1 VGSFILGLGFLVMY
15 INIFRSLAVGEKATS
30 DPWDARSLEWSIP
43 SPPPAFNFATLP
55 QVRGR
60 DTWWIIKYGR
70 AGSRGVAA
78 FMAAKSTQPVEQFVD
93 TSLIHMPAPSI
104 FPLVTSLAIGV
115 MGLGLII
122 DWYRVVII
130 GAVATIV
137 SIIGMSFEYRDFGE
151 ESHDPE
157 HAPSSGGIDVRKIG
171 VWSFIGSECVFFASL
186 ISTFI
191 VYKSRSIGRPGPEI
205 LNIPLTSVSTFI
217 LLMSSLLMVLAL
229 AAAQRGDRRWEKIWL
244 AGTVSFGLIFLGG
257 QVYEFTSFYNEGMGL
272 TTNLFSQ
279 SFFVLVGFH
288 GAHVAIGVLW
298 LSTLLGAAMLG
309 KLGKSRALSLELAGL
324 YWHFVDVVWIIIFTL
339 VYLMQTVKGA

>member
-1 VGSFILGLGFLVMY
+1 MY
-15 INIFRSLAVGEKATS
+15 INIFRSLAVGEKAPN
-30 DPWDARSLEWSIP
+30 DPWDGRSLEWSIP
-43 SPPPAFNFATLP
+43 SPPPAYNFATIP

-60 DTWWIIKYGR
+60 DAWWIIKYGR

-78 FMAAKSTQPVEQFVD
+78 YMAAQASPSDQSFD
-93 TSLIHMPAPSI
+93 AARIHMPAPSI
-104 FPLVTSLAIGV
+104 FPLVMSLAIGL

-122 DWYRVVII
+122 DWYRIIVI
-130 GAVATIV
+130 GAVATIL
-137 SIIGMSFEYRDFGE
+137 SIIGMSFEYPGFGE

-157 HAPSSGGIDVRKIG
+157 HAPSAGGIDVRKIG

-191 VYKSRSIGRPGPEI
+191 VYKSRSIGGPGPEI
-205 LNIPLTSVSTFI
+205 LNIPLTSLSTFI

-229 AAAQRGDRRWEKIWL
+229 AAAQRGDQRWEKIWL
-244 AGTVSFGLIFLGG
+244 AGTISFGLIFLGG

-298 LSTLLGAAMLG
+298 LSVLLGAAMLG

-324 YWHFVDVVWIIIFTL
+324 YWHFVDVVWIVIFTL